1 MIKCDPRAKVRC
13 PFKNPC
19 CGDET
24 AYFVEGS
31 ECDKFNREILAP
43 PPTNADRIRAMSDKE
58 LAVFLSSIAFEGDML
73 WADSFIEKLCKSC
86 PTTVGTIDGYKSMD
100 LHECDFEDGKCPHG
114 SEVMWWLKQP
124 AEEDDND

>member
-1 MIKCDPRAKVRC
+1 MAFCKHRIMDKCLKDNR
-13 PFKNPC
+13 PC
-19 CGDET
+19 IFGDEC
-24 AYFVEGS
+24 FEP
-31 ECDKFNREILAP
+31 EEIKLK
-43 PPTNADRIRAMSDKE
+43 TNSDRIRSMSDEK
-58 LAVFLSSIAFEGDML
+58 LADFLSSIAFEGDML